1 MRCYSLRGRGVQEA
15 QPLGAASPEADRG
28 SAAGAADRAAAHH
41 RYISGGSRRRRSAAR
56 LGALRLK
63 GNNMDKQHA
72 HQLLDQLDPGQFEA
86 VVRLWFYSIAGSVI
100 AGYTDRIASILRRSI
115 PRD

>member
-1 MRCYSLRGRGVQEA
+1 VLRRQKQIEA
-15 QPLGAASPEADRG
+15 LPLAQQT
-28 SAAGAADRAAAHH
+28 
-41 RYISGGSRRRRSAAR
+41 
-56 LGALRLK
+56 ALLRT
-63 GNNMDKQHA
+63 MDKQHA